1 MKKAIIKQHH
11 GSFVHIV
18 KTVKHKPVAGNQQ
31 PVAGSQQ
38 PVAGSQQP
46 VASSQ
51 QPATIFYLLIFTL
64 LFSGCEKV
72 IDVDLNEA
80 DPHIVIEGNLSYNPD
95 SAIVKISMTS
105 GYFDT
110 LPSEKVSRALVT
122 VSNGFGEKFRFKET
136 AEGIYQSKQ
145 IRLRPGDTY
154 RLEVEAN
161 GEKYESSSLLNS
173 SVPIDSVKFYYE
185 EGFSF
190 FESGYYVNFYI
201 FDPPGIKNYYR
212 VKHWKNG
219 VYQNSIDDFYI
230 LDDRY
235 VDGNNIEINLFR
247 SPFEY
252 NDTITLQLI
261 SLDEGAYEY
270 FKTFEELVNNNP
282 GSAAPA
288 NPNSNISNGA
298 LGYFSAWS
306 SHKRTF
312 IIKTE

>member
-1 MKKAIIKQHH
+1 MKNIPYVIL
-11 GSFVHIV
+11 F
-18 KTVKHKPVAGNQQ
+18 
-31 PVAGSQQ
+31 
-38 PVAGSQQP
+38 
-46 VASSQ
+46 
-51 QPATIFYLLIFTL
+51 LTL
-64 LFSGCEKV
+64 LLSGCEKV

-95 SAIVKISMTS
+95 TAVVKISMTS
-105 GYFDT
+105 SYFDT
-110 LPSEKVSRALVT
+110 LLSVKVPGAVVT
-122 VSNGFGEKFRFKET
+122 VSNRFGEKFRFKET
-136 AEGIYQSKQ
+136 VDGIYQSKQ
-145 IRLRPGDTY
+145 IKLKPGETY

-161 GEKYESSSLLNS
+161 GEKYEASSKLNY

-212 VKHWKNG
+212 VKFWKNR

-230 LDDRY
+230 FDDRY
-235 VDGNNIEINLFR
+235 VDGNNLEINLFR
-247 SPFEY
+247 SPFKY

-261 SLDEGAYEY
+261 SLDKGAYDY

-288 NPNSNISNGA
+288 NPNSNITNGA

-306 SHKRTF
+306 SHKRSF